1 MSGYGEGVA
10 GEVAIKQQ
18 DQWRGVVPNSMTMDG
33 GVGWVSFPEIE
44 FKSQKY
50 ILS

>member
-33 GVGWVSFPEIE
+33 GGRLGLISRNRV
-44 FKSQKY
+44 
-50 ILS
+50 